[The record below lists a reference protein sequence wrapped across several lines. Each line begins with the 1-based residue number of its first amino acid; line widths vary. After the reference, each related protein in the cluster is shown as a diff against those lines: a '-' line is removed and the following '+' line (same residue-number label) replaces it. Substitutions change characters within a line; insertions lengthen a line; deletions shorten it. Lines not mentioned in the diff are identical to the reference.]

1 MNGDGPGH
9 GLHASGLT
17 KLYRSGADQVRA
29 VDSVDLQVDHGELVA
44 VVGPSGSGKTTLLA
58 MLGALLTPTGGSV
71 NVDGVDLG
79 ALSENR
85 RARFR
90 RESVGFVFQNY
101 NLVPYLTARE
111 NLLALADVA
120 GRRNAEA
127 GRLADRLLEQMGIA
141 ARANFVPGEMS
152 GGERQRVAIARA
164 LMNDPA
170 LVLVDEPT
178 ANLDASRGREVVES
192 LHREITSRGKIGV
205 MVTHDPRMLEH
216 VSGVYLMEDGRLS
229 SRQTVA
235 RALRA
240 DA

>member
-1 MNGDGPGH
+1 MNENGG
-9 GLHASGLT
+9 GLRAVGLT
-17 KLYRSGADQVRA
+17 KVYRSGADQVRA
-29 VDSVDLQVDHGELVA
+29 VDGVDLQVEPGELVA

-58 MLGALLTPTGGSV
+58 MLGALLLPTAGSV
-71 NVDGVDLG
+71 RVGGVDLG
-79 ALSENR
+79 ALSESQ

-111 NLLALADVA
+111 NLLALADVG

-127 GRLADRLLEQMGIA
+127 GRLADRLLGEMGIA
-141 ARANFVPGEMS
+141 GRARFLPGEMS

-205 MVTHDPRMLEH
+205 MVTHDPRMLER
-216 VSGVYLMEDGRLS
+216 VSGVYMMEDGRLS

-235 RALRA
+235 AALHA
-240 DA
+240 QA

>member
-1 MNGDGPGH
+1 MSGDGPGH